1 MADQQLLRKGGSR
14 RAGSQTNIMS
24 NRLERLT
31 LTGFKTVVSCVDFSF
46 QSLTALIGPNGAGKS
61 NFISFFRML
70 SWALADP
77 KSLELYVGKQGGA
90 STLLHDG
97 PAKTRE
103 VEAEITIVTDAGSN
117 RYAFGLTY
125 AAGDKFVFDYERC
138 EFSRSGSN
146 TAPYRND
153 MSVGG
158 TAPQLLYLATYDT
171 TARVLRDLLRRIVVY
186 QFHNTSVT
194 ARVRG
199 KWRADDNRWLKED
212 AGNLAPVLLRLR
224 DEDGGYYQRIVET
237 IRLILPFFSDFEL
250 NPEHG
255 SLLLQW
261 RERDSDQI
269 FGVAQA
275 ADGMLRVMALVT
287 LLLQPE
293 QDLPDILIIDEPE
306 LGLHPYAVNIVS
318 GLIRS
323 LATRIQI
330 VVATQSTQLI
340 DCFKPNDIVVVERN
354 QRSSSFRRLDA
365 DELRDWLT
373 EYSLSELWEKNVLG
387 GRP

>member
-1 MADQQLLRKGGSR
+1 MADQQLLRKGVSR
-14 RAGSQTNIMS
+14 LAGSQTNIMS

-31 LTGFKTVVSCVDFSF
+31 LKGFKTVVSCVDFSF

-70 SWALADP
+70 SWGLADP
-77 KSLELYVGKQGGA
+77 KNLQLYVGKQGGA

-97 PAKTRE
+97 PANTRE
-103 VEAEITIVTDAGSN
+103 VETEITMVTDAGTN

-125 AAGDKFVFDYERC
+125 AAGDTFVFDYERC
-138 EFSRSGSN
+138 EFSRSG
-146 TAPYRND
+146 ADAEPYRND

-158 TAPQLLYLATYDT
+158 SAPQLLYLATYDR

-293 QDLPDILIIDEPE
+293 QDLPDVVILDEPE
-306 LGLHPYAVNIVS
+306 LGLHPYAVNIVG

-340 DCFKPNDIVVVERN
+340 DCFEPNDVVVVERN
-354 QRSSSFRRLDA
+354 QRRSSFRRLDA
-365 DELRDWLT
+365 DALRDWLT
-373 EYSLSELWEKNVLG
+373 DYSLSELWEKNVLG

>member
-1 MADQQLLRKGGSR
+1 
-14 RAGSQTNIMS
+14 
-24 NRLERLT
+24 
-31 LTGFKTVVSCVDFSF
+31 
-46 QSLTALIGPNGAGKS
+46 
-61 NFISFFRML
+61 ML
-70 SWALADP
+70 SWALADRTN
-77 KSLELYVGKQGGA
+77 LQRYVGMQGGA

-97 PAKTRE
+97 PAKTE
-103 VEAEITIVTDAGSN
+103 KVETEITIVTDAGTN

-125 AAGDKFVFDYERC
+125 AAGDEFVFDYECC
-138 EFSRSGSN
+138 EFSRSGAN
-146 TAPYRND
+146 TEPYRND

-158 TAPQLLYLATYDT
+158 RAPQLLYLATYDT

-199 KWRADDNRWLKED
+199 KWRVDDNRWLRED
-212 AGNLAPVLLRLR
+212 AANLAPVLLRLR
-224 DEDGGYYQRIVET
+224 DDKGGYYQRIVET

-250 NPEHG
+250 NSEHG

-269 FGVAQA
+269 FSVAQA

-293 QDLPDILIIDEPE
+293 QDLPDVLIIDEPE
-306 LGLHPYAVNIVS
+306 LGLHPYAVNIIG

-340 DCFKPNDIVVVERN
+340 DCFGPNDIVVVERN
-354 QRSSSFRRLDA
+354 QRCSSFRRLDA

-373 EYSLSELWEKNVLG
+373 DYSLSELWEKNVLG